1 MNLGFLK
8 AIKIHDCHPC
18 MISFSFA
25 IRYTLLIL
33 RYYFVT
39 FYLTIHTFLSF
50 VIHLRLL
57 KIDCR
62 LSNSNIDSFY
72 CSAQKDIHTYLSV
85 FFRLFFASFSFF
97 FLSRFFLFV
106 FTLFG
111 FTMCNTSKDDDDD
124 DDNDDHSC
132 VIQIRTINLLYI

>member
-18 MISFSFA
+18 ILSFSFA
-25 IRYTLLIL
+25 IRYALPIL

-39 FYLTIHTFLSF
+39 FYLTIHTFLSL

-72 CSAQKDIHTYLSV
+72 CSAHRKTYTLIRVCFFV
-85 FFRLFFASFSFF
+85 FFLLLFLFFSLVFF
-97 FLSRFFLFV
+97 FSCSPCLVSPCATHRK
-106 FTLFG
+106 T
-111 FTMCNTSKDDDDD
+111 TMTMM
-124 DDNDDHSC
+124 
-132 VIQIRTINLLYI
+132 IIIAA

>member
-25 IRYTLLIL
+25 TRYALLIL

-97 FLSRFFLFV
+97 FSLVFFFSCSPCSV
-106 FTLFG
+106 SPCATHRKTTTT
-111 FTMCNTSKDDDDD
+111 TM
-124 DDNDDHSC
+124 
-132 VIQIRTINLLYI
+132 TIMMIIAT